1 MDGVAL
7 HWEEETEKPLV
18 IFLFLGIFA
27 AVVPMILAIFC
38 TLIVVSYELHDR
50 VKLAAEESSK
60 NKIECMEEIYIG
72 DML

>member
-1 MDGVAL
+1 MPV
-7 HWEEETEKPLV
+7 
-18 IFLFLGIFA
+18 
-27 AVVPMILAIFC
+27 ILAIIS
-38 TLIVVSYELHDR
+38 TQILLRYELHDR

>member
-1 MDGVAL
+1 M
-7 HWEEETEKPLV
+7 EKEMLSAG
-18 IFLFLGIFA
+18 FLYLEA
-27 AVVPMILAIFC
+27 AVIVPMILAIFC

-50 VKLAAEESSK
+50 VKLAAEESGK

>member
-1 MDGVAL
+1 M
-7 HWEEETEKPLV
+7 EKEMLSAG
-18 IFLFLGIFA
+18 FLYHRGGSYSANDIGN
-27 AVVPMILAIFC
+27 ILYQ
-38 TLIVVSYELHDR
+38 LIVVSYELHDR

>member
-1 MDGVAL
+1 MLSAG
-7 HWEEETEKPLV
+7 
-18 IFLFLGIFA
+18 FLYH
-27 AVVPMILAIFC
+27 
-38 TLIVVSYELHDR
+38 SYELHDR